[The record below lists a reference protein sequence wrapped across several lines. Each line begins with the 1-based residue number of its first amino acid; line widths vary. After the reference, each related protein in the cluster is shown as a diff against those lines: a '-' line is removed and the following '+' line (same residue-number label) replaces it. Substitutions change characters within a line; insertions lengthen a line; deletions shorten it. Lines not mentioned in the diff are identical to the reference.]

1 MGKGALTVLSVLA
14 LLSCLLLAG
23 ASGAIGPTGGD
34 VHIEETVLAGDPAA
48 VQGLEMSAEYQ
59 CEYQMHWLTRFPV
72 GRLEEQ
78 ETEFS
83 YTTSETG
90 YRIFSFED
98 GLEIDFFEE
107 GTTFYF
113 SVDGMGELYSISGR
127 EPCVL
132 PLYQEVVERARAQRS
147 DEELQEEGY
156 VEEIRLEDKYDY
168 LPLTF
173 RTWHIPFLVDE
184 HVFVLEDYFR
194 IPVPEELI
202 LRFSVGH
209 GTWYSVGASLM
220 QGTMELDAHTVIL
233 DEENREDL
241 LFAVSLENCGL
252 PLDDSLIPG
261 GWGIYRLTCVK
272 DENQSLQPPELAT
285 VYSVPEGERVFRFWA
300 SEDKK
305 DLFLLTHG
313 EDQMLRLTVLDGE
326 TFAPRQTLELFSYP
340 EGQIAA
346 FPSPDGNDTY
356 YKWLAL
362 GSVFQ
367 GEDYFVLPTSYNN
380 LRYIS
385 RSTVSADGNVVW
397 YSEMEDVDSAP
408 VGLDEMCACL
418 ALVVR
423 EDDGSWRVRFVADT
437 SLLEREGLGIGETDN
452 RFASYHGPDMAFDGT
467 RLAIAG
473 NGINGSGAPY
483 AAVWNGPELDF
494 LATYH
499 HSLEDSYLP
508 TVPYCGPAEASPPWK
523 VTWKS

>member
-241 LFAVSLENCGL
+241 LFAVSLENCDL

-272 DENQSLQPPELAT
+272 DENQNPQPPRLTT
-285 VYSVPEGERVFRFWA
+285 VYSVPEGERIFRFWA
-300 SEDKK
+300 SEDKR
-305 DLFLLTHG
+305 DLFLLTCG
-313 EDQMLRLTVLDGE
+313 EDQTLHLTVLDGK
-326 TFAPRQTLELFSYP
+326 TFAPRQTINLFTFP
-340 EGQIAA
+340 ENQVVA
-346 FPSPDGNDTY
+346 FPNYEGDPVD
-356 YKWLAL
+356 YKQLHL
-362 GSVFQ
+362 YNLFQ
-367 GEDYFVLPTSYNN
+367 GEDFVVISTSYSY
-380 LRYIS
+380 LHYVS
-385 RSTVSADGNVVW
+385 RSTVLENGQVVW
-397 YSEMEDVDSAP
+397 ESYQEPLPSSP
-408 VGLDEMCACL
+408 VGMDELCACL
-418 ALVVR
+418 ALLVR
-423 EDDGSWRVRFVADT
+423 EDDGSWQVRFIADT
-437 SLLEREGLGIGETDN
+437 SLLERDELNYEKADI
-452 RFASYHGPDMAFDGT
+452 AFDGT

-473 NGINGSGAPY
+473 NGFTPF
-483 AAVWNGPELDF
+483 AAVWSGPELDF

-499 HSLEDSYLP
+499 HSLDDSYLP
-508 TVPYCGPAEASPPWK
+508 TIPYCGPAEDGSPWK
-523 VTWKS
+523 VSWQS